1 MSQAAVAIE
10 MDTGIGRVVGLL
22 GGRSMFDYPFA
33 TMLDAHENI
42 QQGFPSRSLLAFLD
56 QFPSMGRED
65 TIDKVVG
72 VSLRTF
78 QRHKKA
84 GAKDRLNREQ
94 SGKLY
99 KAAEIVAKAVDVLGS
114 AEAAERFL
122 DEPVMALD
130 RKRPIDLLS
139 TPAGAELVEKHLVR
153 LDYGV
158 YT

>member
-1 MSQAAVAIE
+1 MTRTATAPADAGV
-10 MDTGIGRVVGLL
+10 GRVVALL
-22 GGRSMFDYPFA
+22 GGGSTFDRPFSTA
-33 TMLDAHENI
+33 LEAHESI
-42 QQGFPSRSLLAFLD
+42 QRGFPSRSLLVFVSE
-56 QFPSMGRED
+56 FPTIGRED

-114 AEAAERFL
+114 HEAAERFL
-122 DEPVMALD
+122 EEPALALD
-130 RKRPIDLLS
+130 GKRPIDLLS
-139 TPAGAELVEKHLVR
+139 TPAGVELVDRHLTR
-153 LDYGV
+153 IDYGV